1 MSYGICPLSIAPIR
15 SSSSDSSEMV
25 SQLLFGELVEIIDKK
40 GRQWVK
46 VRCHWDNLVGWVAAT
61 QVKPITPSEFEL
73 FGEHFAYNL
82 ELMQAVMANDFFMP
96 IILGA
101 QLPNFDGIRFQ
112 LDGQSYTFSGQ
123 AIFPNDIVATADFII
138 KIARRYLN
146 APALAGGRSP
156 FGIDAS
162 GLMQNIFK
170 IIGIKLPREA
180 NQQVYLG
187 EAVDFV
193 EEAKA
198 GDVAFFEDSKGRVNH
213 VGLMLS
219 DSEILHAHGKV
230 RMDKIDHFGIYSDE
244 ESRYTHKL
252 RVVKRIL
259 TEADSQQA
267 RTNAQANEVIQKQ
280 IELF

>member
-46 VRCHWDNLVGWVAAT
+46 VRCQWDNLVGWVAAT

-96 IILGA
+96 ITLGA

-123 AIFPNDIVATADFII
+123 AIFPNDIVATADVII

-230 RMDKIDHFGIYSDE
+230 RMDKIDHFGIYSQE

-259 TEADSQQA
+259 TEAKAQPPS
-267 RTNAQANEVIQKQ
+267 TNAKANEVIQKQ

>member
-1 MSYGICPLSIAPIR
+1 ML
-15 SSSSDSSEMV
+15 E
-25 SQLLFGELVEIIDKK
+25 KK

-46 VRCHWDNLVGWVAAT
+46 VRCHWDNLVGWVSAT
-61 QVKPITPSEFEL
+61 QIKPITPSEFEL

-82 ELMQAVMANDFFMP
+82 ELMQAIMANDFFMP
-96 IILGA
+96 ITLGA
-101 QLPNFDGIRFQ
+101 QLPSFDGIRFQ
-112 LDGQSYTFSGQ
+112 LDDQSYTFSGQ
-123 AIFPNDIVATADFII
+123 AIFPNDIVPTADFII
-138 KIARRYLN
+138 KIARRYLH

-156 FGIDAS
+156 FGIDDS
-162 GLMQNIFK
+162 GLMQILFK

-193 EEAKA
+193 EEARA
-198 GDVAFFEDSKGRVNH
+198 GDIAFFEDSKGRVSH

-230 RMDKIDHFGIYSDE
+230 RIDKIDHFGIYSEE

-259 TEADSQQA
+259 AEAASQPSA
-267 RTNAQANEVIQKQ
+267 ANAQANAIIQKQ